1 MKSKNRM
8 PVLFAA
14 HGSPMNALED
24 GPFPRALNAW
34 RNRLPRPQAILC
46 VSAHWYTHPNSYESQ
61 AEPAPGYERDPFNFV
76 PGLGAPGFE
85 IGKGYGKGTFVQASK
100 KPKTIHDFGGFPQA
114 LFDVQYPAPGHPE
127 LAKRTAQLLGVPT
140 TEDWGLDHGTWS
152 VLVHLFPEA
161 DVPVFQVSLDASLQP
176 REHLEL
182 GKKLAALRDEGVL
195 ILGSGNLVHNLGRI
209 DWNKKAPAEPWALTF
224 DEAVAKSISDRSDD
238 ALVDYR
244 TLPGARESVPT
255 PDHYLP
261 LLYCLGASDAKDA
274 RSFPIEGFEHASISQ
289 RCVEF
294 TPPGRG

>member
-1 MKSKNRM
+1 MESSKRM

-24 GPFPRALNAW
+24 GPFPRALNAL

-46 VSAHWYTHPNSYESQ
+46 VSAHWYTHPLSCKPQ
-61 AEPAPGYERDPFNFV
+61 AEPAQRYECNPFNIV
-76 PGLGAPGFE
+76 PGAGAPGSE
-85 IGKGYGKGTFVQASK
+85 TVNGYGKGTYVQASK

-114 LFDVQYPAPGHPE
+114 LFDVQYPAPGHPA

-161 DVPVFQVSLDASLQP
+161 DVPVFQVSLDASLTP

-182 GKKLAALRDEGVL
+182 GRKLAPLRDEGVL

-209 DWNKKAPAEPWALTF
+209 DWNKSAPAEPWAVAF
-224 DEAVAKSISDRSDD
+224 DEAAAKNITDRDD
-238 ALVDYR
+238 AALVDYR
-244 TLPGARESVPT
+244 SLPGACESVPT

-261 LLYCLGASDAKDA
+261 LLYCLGASDQRDE
-274 RSFPIEGFEHASISQ
+274 RSFPIVGFEHASISQ

-294 TPPGRG
+294 QPG